1 MIQRVATLTDN
12 ILAKILI
19 CYTQTYH
26 LFIIQLLVYVK
37 YIVLIENYFSQPT
50 YDNAIFRYYSF
61 VQEGFNEFDTFLCI
75 VTLSNECQFFYE

>member
-19 CYTQTYH
+19 CYTQTYD

-50 YDNAIFRYYSF
+50 CYNAKVSMNLILFC
-61 VQEGFNEFDTFLCI
+61 VL
-75 VTLSNECQFFYE
+75 LH

>member
-19 CYTQTYH
+19 CYTQTYD

-50 YDNAIFRYYSF
+50 YDNAILYKKVSMNLILFC
-61 VQEGFNEFDTFLCI
+61 VL
-75 VTLSNECQFFYE
+75 LH

>member
-19 CYTQTYH
+19 CYTQTYD

-50 YDNAIFRYYSF
+50 YDNAK
-61 VQEGFNEFDTFLCI
+61 FDTFLCI
-75 VTLSNECQFFYE
+75 VTLSNECQFYFYE

>member
-19 CYTQTYH
+19 CYTQTYD

-37 YIVLIENYFSQPT
+37 YIVLIENYFSLSP
-50 YDNAIFRYYSF
+50 YDNAIMSVSF
-61 VQEGFNEFDTFLCI
+61 IFMNNML
-75 VTLSNECQFFYE
+75 

>member
-19 CYTQTYH
+19 CYTQTYD

-50 YDNAIFRYYSF
+50 YDNAI
-61 VQEGFNEFDTFLCI
+61 L
-75 VTLSNECQFFYE
+75 LH

>member
-19 CYTQTYH
+19 CYTQTYD

-50 YDNAIFRYYSF
+50 YDNAI
-61 VQEGFNEFDTFLCI
+61 QESFNEFDTFLCI
-75 VTLSNECQFFYE
+75 VTLSNECQFYFYE